1 MNIVSYKND
10 NIGSM
15 SKYTV
20 FVFLDHFLLYQPFLK
35 TIRQMGNRKKSHLP
49 EFIQEL
55 LNQEM
60 LSC

>member
-10 NIGSM
+10 NIVSVL
-15 SKYTV
+15 V
-20 FVFLDHFLLYQPFLK
+20 FIDHFLLYQPFLK